1 MTPLP
6 EPAAVPVGDPLELL
20 DVAREAAAAGA
31 AVLARRTSEGLNAAN
46 KSADGDWVTAFDTAA
61 EQAVRE
67 VLARRR
73 PQDTVTGEEL
83 EDSVPVH
90 ASGIRWSIDPLD
102 GTTNFIRNIVYYATS
117 VAAVNDDGVWLAGVV
132 HAPALVRVYSA
143 ARGNGAWLAEHGS
156 VRKLTGPDPQRV
168 GKLLGTGFSYN
179 AEVRSEQYAALPELA
194 GQFADVRRLGSA
206 ALDLCQVADG
216 TLDAYI
222 ERSLNEYDYAAGA
235 LIAEEAGV
243 PVQRP
248 PRPAN
253 DAEREDAVTVA
264 GAALLG

>member
-1 MTPLP
+1 MMPLP
-6 EPAAVPVGDPLELL
+6 DAADPLELL
-20 DVAREAAAAGA
+20 EVAREAAAAGA
-31 AVLARRTSEGLNAAN
+31 AVLARRSSGNLNAVN
-46 KSADGDWVTAFDTAA
+46 KSADGDWVTDFDRAA
-61 EQAVRE
+61 EVAVRE
-67 VLARRR
+67 VLARLR
-73 PQDTVTGEEL
+73 PHDVVMGEEL
-83 EDSVPVH
+83 EASVP
-90 ASGIRWSIDPLD
+90 ANPSGIRWSIDPLD
-102 GTTNFIRNIVYYATS
+102 GTTNFIRDIVYYATS
-117 VAAVNDDGVWLAGVV
+117 VAAVNDDGEWLAGVV

-143 ARGNGAWLAEHGS
+143 ARGHGSWLSAHGS

-179 AEVRSEQYAALPELA
+179 ADVRAEQYVALPELA

-206 ALDLCQVADG
+206 ALDLCMVADG

>member
-6 EPAAVPVGDPLELL
+6 DPAAIPVGDPLELL

-31 AVLARRTSEGLNAAN
+31 AVLARRSIEGLNAVN

-83 EDSVPVH
+83 EDTVPVH

-102 GTTNFIRNIVYYATS
+102 GTTNFIRNIAYYATS
-117 VAAVNDDGVWLAGVV
+117 VAAVDDDGVWLAGVV

-143 ARGNGAWLAEHGS
+143 ARGHGAWLAEHGN
-156 VRKLTGPDPQRV
+156 VRQLTGPDPARV
-168 GKLLGTGFSYN
+168 GKLLGTGFSYD
-179 AEVRSEQYAALPELA
+179 AGVRAEQYAALPELVS
-194 GQFADVRRLGSA
+194 GYADIRRLGSA
-206 ALDLCQVADG
+206 ALDLCMVADG
-216 TLDAYI
+216 TLDGYS
-222 ERSLNEYDYAAGA
+222 ERGLNEYDYAAGA

-243 PVQRP
+243 PVLRP
-248 PRPAN
+248 GTPGS
-253 DAEREDAVTVA
+253 DAERLTAVTAA
-264 GAALLG
+264 GAALTA

>member
-1 MTPLP
+1 MSPRP
-6 EPAAVPVGDPLELL
+6 DSAAVPAVDPLELL

-31 AVLARRTSEGLNAAN
+31 AVLARRTTEGLNAVN

-117 VAAVNDDGVWLAGVV
+117 VAAADDDGVWLAGVV

-143 ARGNGAWLAEHGS
+143 ARGHGAWLAEHGS
-156 VRKLTGPDPQRV
+156 VRQLTGPDPDRT
-168 GKLLGTGFSYN
+168 GRLLGTGFSYDTGI
-179 AEVRSEQYAALPELA
+179 RDEQYAALPQLA
-194 GQFADVRRLGSA
+194 ADFADVRRLGSA
-206 ALDLCQVADG
+206 ALDLCMVADG
-216 TLDAYI
+216 TLDAYL
-222 ERSLNEYDYAAGA
+222 ERGLNEYDYAAGA

-243 PVQRP
+243 RVQRP
-248 PRPAN
+248 PQPAN
-253 DAEREDAVTVA
+253 DAERLDAVTAA
-264 GAALLG
+264 GTVLPE

>member
-6 EPAAVPVGDPLELL
+6 DPAAIPVGDPLELL

-31 AVLARRTSEGLNAAN
+31 AVLARRSFEGLNAVN
-46 KSADGDWVTAFDTAA
+46 KSAAGDWVTAFDTAA

-67 VLARRR
+67 VLSSRR

-83 EDSVPVH
+83 EDTVPVH

-143 ARGNGAWLAEHGS
+143 ARGHGAWLAEHGN
-156 VRKLTGPDPQRV
+156 VRRLTGPDPERV
-168 GKLLGTGFSYN
+168 GKLLGTGFSYD
-179 AEVRSEQYAALPELA
+179 AGVRAEQYAALPELA
-194 GQFADVRRLGSA
+194 AGYADVRRLGSA
-206 ALDLCQVADG
+206 ALDLCMVADG
-216 TLDAYI
+216 TLDGYH
-222 ERSLNEYDYAAGA
+222 ERGLNEYDYAAGA

-243 PVQRP
+243 PVLRP
-248 PRPAN
+248 GKPGS
-253 DAEREDAVTVA
+253 DAERLAAVTAA
-264 GAALLG
+264 GAALTA